1 MTGHISSEVT
11 VGSLV
16 VTPLLVSIL
25 LALGS
30 LVRRG
35 HCSASGGGSGSV
47 RSRPRPAPTTRA
59 ASSSRRR
66 RPRKAGS
73 DPGWLLGIPVAWAA
87 ICLLAIPLAVYVASY
102 IPWAM
107 IDDHRI
113 IAGWPAGHEGQTL
126 LDLTRQMYGYHNGL
140 TSPHPASSPWWA
152 WPLDLKPV
160 WFYQEGLAGG
170 TAAAIYD
177 AGNLV
182 IWWIGA
188 AAMVFV
194 SVQAY
199 RRRSLALALIA
210 IAFAFQWLSWARIDR
225 AAFQYH
231 YYTSLPF
238 IVLALA
244 YFIAEVWH
252 GASRFTW
259 QFARLAGA
267 VAIVLPAGLWLFSRP
282 LCAIVGVESVN
293 PNSAACP
300 AVIPDFVLTT
310 RTAALALVAGIG
322 LFMLVRT
329 VLAISDAD
337 PDDPRGVAHWYRRL
351 AIVGGAVG
359 LGFILASRLGDD
371 PILTLTRIPV
381 EPIVLVAAVPLA
393 YLALGVLA
401 GRDPRRFVVGY
412 IVAAVAWGVI
422 LYPNIAALP
431 LPSIIV
437 NAYQGIL
444 PTLPVRVPVPG
455 QHRRPDV
462 AHAAV
467 HRSSSR
473 CWR

>member
-1 MTGHISSEVT
+1 
-11 VGSLV
+11 
-16 VTPLLVSIL
+16 
-25 LALGS
+25 
-30 LVRRG
+30 
-35 HCSASGGGSGSV
+35 
-47 RSRPRPAPTTRA
+47 
-59 ASSSRRR
+59 
-66 RPRKAGS
+66 
-73 DPGWLLGIPVAWAA
+73 
-87 ICLLAIPLAVYVASY
+87 
-102 IPWAM
+102 
-107 IDDHRI
+107 
-113 IAGWPAGHEGQTL
+113 
-126 LDLTRQMYGYHNGL
+126 MYGYHNGL

-170 TAAAIYD
+170 TSAAIYD

-182 IWWIGA
+182 IWWLGV
-188 AAMVFV
+188 AAMLFV

-210 IAFAFQWLSWARIDR
+210 IAFAFQWISWARIDR

-267 VAIVLPAGLWLFSRP
+267 VAVVLPGRAVAVL
-282 LCAIVGVESVN
+282 A
-293 PNSAACP
+293 P
-300 AVIPDFVLTT
+300 AVRDRRGGVGQPEL
-310 RTAALALVAGIG
+310 GG
-322 LFMLVRT
+322 LPGGHPGLR
-329 VLAISDAD
+329 
-337 PDDPRGVAHWYRRL
+337 PDDPDGGAGRRGRHRAVRARADGPGHLGRRPRRPARRRALVPPL

-359 LGFILASRLGDD
+359 LGFILASLLGDD

-393 YLALGVLA
+393 YLALGVFA
-401 GRDPRRFVVGY
+401 GRDPRRYVVGY
-412 IVAAVAWGVI
+412 VVAAVGWGVI

-431 LPSIIV
+431 LPSILV

-444 PTLPVRVPVPG
+444 PTYLYAFQFPVNTD
-455 QHRRPDV
+455 RPDV
-462 AHAAV
+462 ATPLFTFQFAVLAVMLVATCLIVAYSAWYRRLSLAEAASGTPSEGDAFV
-467 HRSSSR
+467 RSGGA
-473 CWR
+473 